1 MREGLGC
8 CLRPVLRPEERCAR
22 LDALVGELKM
32 EEGEGVATKDMGP
45 ILSK

>member
-22 LDALVGELKM
+22 FDALVGELKM
-32 EEGEGVATKDMGP
+32 EEGVATKDMGP

>member
-22 LDALVGELKM
+22 LEALGELKM
-32 EEGEGVATKDMGP
+32 EEGEGVATKDMGS